1 MKIFLEELNM
11 EIKKLEEAIQ
21 KLKRNLEKYPEGSLQ
36 INHSNGC
43 VQYYYNNPR
52 SRYVR
57 PQYIKKENGE
67 LVQKLAQK
75 DYDTKLLK
83 RLEERLKVGKKTF
96 AVYNKTDLEE
106 IFYKYT
112 KDRQRLLIPRY
123 ISDEDYAKNG
133 KIYPIREKHL
143 QKGRQK
149 SIL

>member
-1 MKIFLEELNM
+1 M
-11 EIKKLEEAIQ
+11 
-21 KLKRNLEKYPEGSLQ
+21 
-36 INHSNGC
+36 
-43 VQYYYNNPR
+43 
-52 SRYVR
+52 
-57 PQYIKKENGE
+57 
-67 LVQKLAQK
+67 QKLAQK

-83 RLEERLKVGKKTF
+83 RLEERLKVAKKTF